1 MDGFNLPC
9 QGLPTTAVPFLLLV
23 AMAAM
28 RCPYRIYFHLYC
40 VGIQEFAILGV
51 NGSAY
56 ARFVEQGRASNES
69 NAGTCA
75 SVWRKAGAQKPTFSS
90 YCSLWASECRSKA
103 GTWRGRVAGVCC
115 PCDAIVLVLPA
126 PRLSFARAHVHCR

>member
-1 MDGFNLPC
+1 MESLTESLTESLMEAST
-9 QGLPTTAVPFLLLV
+9 GLPTTGVPFLLLV

-56 ARFVEQGRASNES
+56 A
-69 NAGTCA
+69 
-75 SVWRKAGAQKPTFSS
+75 
-90 YCSLWASECRSKA
+90 L
-103 GTWRGRVAGVCC
+103 
-115 PCDAIVLVLPA
+115 L
-126 PRLSFARAHVHCR
+126 